1 MIMGNRCVTEAGM
14 AAWAGRARERVAG
27 VWRLHARQGLAALLA
42 ALAGMLLLST
52 VFPASAASALF
63 IATSNV
69 PPGKFRLLSGIADR
83 HGVTVDV
90 RYLDRLASAD
100 DAAQLIARHDVVFVD
115 SYMQDQVRA
124 RLGAVL
130 QGARPVAWLYDKSPA
145 SHNMPPAL
153 AGRLAAYYS
162 NGGRENF
169 DAFFATVAAWLSG
182 AGYAGIPEPKVYPET
197 AIYHPD
203 ASGQRFTDPLAYLA
217 WKGIDP
223 DRHPPVIGL
232 AFHEQY
238 LSSLQTGLVDALI
251 RSIEAHGGVPL
262 AYYHPIHDETANL
275 RMLAPGGKLL
285 ADAIITTR
293 IMLEPNGPRAEY
305 EKLGIP
311 VIQATAYRRGDE
323 AQWRADPQGIPLT
336 DVPFYMSQ
344 AEYAGVTD
352 IQVAAARDAD
362 SGELLPIAVQLEAV
376 VAKSM
381 RLAALARKA
390 PADKR
395 VAIFFWNYPPGEKN
409 LSASFLNLPRSLAGT
424 LSAMRAAGYTVAPH
438 QDEQPGEASSGQD
451 GGSAQAGELSAG
463 DAGLLT
469 EQGLLPRLQRL
480 LEPHYR
486 QDRLA
491 DLVADGLADRLP
503 VADYKAWLSALP
515 SGVAEEMNARWG
527 KPEDSYMVL
536 REGGREDF
544 IIPRLMMG
552 NIAVLPQPPR
562 GEREANKEKAI
573 YHSTT
578 EPASHA
584 YLATYLWARE
594 KFMADAFVHYGT
606 HGTQEWMPGKER
618 GLTVH
623 DYPML
628 ALGDV
633 PVVYPYIADN
643 IGEALQARRRGRA
656 VIVSHQTPPFRP
668 AGMHDDLTALH
679 DLLHDW
685 LNQTEGAVRENIKA
699 DILSRAAA
707 LHIDLDMGWTPERA
721 GQEFA
726 AFIDALHAH
735 LHELAQT
742 AQPLGLHTLGS
753 APEARHRLATVML
766 MLGQPFWDAAA
777 TQAGVAHE
785 DLDETLALDYEKLD
799 QAAPYRLLQSVLI
812 DGRDTAGFPEGLR
825 EQLTQARRWYEAIG
839 AQGEQPALLAG
850 LEGRYIPTSYG
861 GDPIKNPEAYPTG
874 RNLYGFDP
882 SRVPS
887 RQAWEAGKQAAENLI
902 AAHRAEHDGQA
913 PTKVTF
919 SLWSVETMRHQ
930 GLLEAQ
936 ALWLMGVEPV
946 WNQGGRVTGVKLVD
960 RETLGRPRV
969 DVVLSATGLYRDHF
983 PNAIKQLARAAQL
996 AAQADEPDNAVAMNT
1011 RRIRDELVAQGI
1023 QADQALDSAQ
1033 TRIFSSASGQY
1044 GTGLD
1049 DATLASDTWGGKQE
1063 GDAKLAALYL
1073 SKMQY
1078 AYGPDESRW
1087 GQRGIGDKAVNLYA
1101 EQLRGTQA
1109 AVLSRTSNTYGML
1122 TTDDPFQYLGGI
1134 GLAVRSLDGE
1144 PPGLYISNLRGGGAG
1159 KVEGASGFL
1168 AKELATR
1175 QFHPGYIK
1183 GLMAEGYAGTLAVL
1197 DATNN
1202 LWGWTAV
1209 AREVVRDD
1217 QWETMADVYVRDKY
1231 ELGIDEWFEKENPH
1245 AQAQMIERM
1254 LEAARKGYWAAEQA
1268 TIDLLKQRYQS
1279 LAARYDVQTGNQR
1292 FLEYLASG
1300 QPDDITRASPE
1311 AAASQAQA
1319 ATAADSAPDAAT
1331 EQVEGMKLEKV
1342 EPASAEPADTDL
1354 QLFFVMAFLLLVF
1367 MAGALRQTRRPGRG
1381 GIFNPLES

>member
-1 MIMGNRCVTEAGM
+1 LATLMLCV
-14 AAWAGRARERVAG
+14 
-27 VWRLHARQGLAALLA
+27 
-42 ALAGMLLLST
+42 AGMLAVCT
-52 VFPASAASALF
+52 AFPASAASALF

-69 PPGKFRLLSGIADR
+69 PPGKFQMLSGIAGQ
-83 HGVTVDV
+83 HGITIDV
-90 RYLDRLASAD
+90 RYLDKLASAD
-100 DAAQLIARHDVVFVD
+100 EAAQLIAGHDVVFVD
-115 SYMQDQVRA
+115 SYLQDQVRA
-124 RLGAVL
+124 RLGPAL
-130 QGARPVAWLYDKSPA
+130 QGPRPLAWLYDKSPG
-145 SHNMPPAL
+145 SHNMPAAL
-153 AGRLAAYYS
+153 AGKLAVYYS

-182 AGYAGIPEPKVYPET
+182 SGYEGIPEPAVYPET

-203 ASGQRFTDPLAYLA
+203 AAGRRFTDPLAYLA
-217 WKGIDP
+217 WKGVDP
-223 DRHPPVIGL
+223 GQHPPVIGL

-275 RMLAPGGKLL
+275 RMLAPGGKRL

-311 VIQATAYRRGDE
+311 VIQATAYRRGNE

-352 IQVAAARDAD
+352 IQVAAARDTD
-362 SGELLPIAVQLEAV
+362 SGELLPVDAQLEAV

-390 PADKR
+390 PADKH

-424 LSAMRAAGYTVAPH
+424 LAAMRAAGYTVMPQ
-438 QDEQPGEASSGQD
+438 QDARPGGLASSQD
-451 GGSAQAGELSAG
+451 TGSDRAGAQAGA
-463 DAGLLT
+463 DAEPLA
-469 EQGLLPRLQRL
+469 EAALLPRLQRL

-503 VADYKAWLSALP
+503 VADYKAWLATLP
-515 SGVAEEMNARWG
+515 ASVAQEMNTRWG
-527 KPEDSYMVL
+527 APEASYMVL

-544 IIPRLMMG
+544 VIPRLMAG

-584 YLATYLWARE
+584 YLATYLWARTQ
-594 KFMADAFVHYGT
+594 FGADAFVHYGT

-618 GLTVH
+618 GLSVH

-668 AGMHDDLTALH
+668 AGMHDDLTLLH
-679 DLLHDW
+679 NLLHDW

-707 LHIDLDMGWTPERA
+707 LHVDLDMGWTPERA
-721 GQEFA
+721 SREFP
-726 AFIDALHAH
+726 AFIDAMHAH

-753 APEARHRLATVML
+753 APENRHRLATVML
-766 MLGQPFWDAAA
+766 MLGQPFWNAAA
-777 TQAGVAHE
+777 TQEGVARE

-799 QAAPYRLLQSVLI
+799 QAAPYRLLQRVLI
-812 DGRDTAGFPEGLR
+812 DGQDTAGFPAGLK
-825 EQLTQARRWYEAIG
+825 EQLAQARRWYDAIG
-839 AQGEQPALLAG
+839 AQGEQSALLAG
-850 LEGRYIPTSYG
+850 LAGRYIPTSYG

-887 RQAWEAGKQAAENLI
+887 RQAWEAGKQAAEDLI
-902 AAHRAEHDGQA
+902 AAHRAGHGGQA
-913 PTKVTF
+913 PSKVTF

-946 WNQGGRVTGVKLVD
+946 WNQGGRVTDVKLVD
-960 RETLGRPRV
+960 RQTLGRPRV

-996 AAQADEPDNAVAMNT
+996 AALADEPDNAVALNT
-1011 RRIRDELVAQGI
+1011 RRIRDELVAQGVA
-1023 QADQALDSAQ
+1023 ADRALDSAQ

-1049 DATLASDTWGGKQE
+1049 DATLASDTWGGKEE

-1073 SKMQY
+1073 SKMQF

-1087 GQRGIGDKAVNLYA
+1087 GQRGAGGQDVNLYA
-1101 EQLRGTQA
+1101 QQLRGTEA

-1134 GLAVRSLDGE
+1134 GLAVRSLDGK

-1231 ELGIDEWFEKENPH
+1231 GLGIDEWFEKENPH

-1254 LEAARKGYWAAEQA
+1254 LEAARKGYWAAEQS

-1300 QPDDITRASPE
+1300 QPDDFASASPE
-1311 AAASQAQA
+1311 AAQAQA
-1319 ATAADSAPDAAT
+1319 EPPAQSTPQAQA
-1331 EQVEGMKLEKV
+1331 EQVEGMQLEKV
-1342 EPASAEPADTDL
+1342 EPASAAPDDPDM
-1354 QLFFVMAFLLLVF
+1354 QLLFVMAFLLLVF

-1381 GIFNPLES
+1381 GIFNSLES